1 MIEHTRYGTGT
12 ADIKKDLRS
21 RITEL
26 KGQAWDFE
34 RTEKYLSLIA
44 VYRDLIGTQN
54 ALIAILTAENE
65 DLANGHESLFIKRGN
80 Y

>member
-1 MIEHTRYGTGT
+1 MTEHTRYGTGT
-12 ADIKKDLRS
+12 DDLKKDLRS

-26 KGQAWDFE
+26 KGQAWDYE

-44 VYRDLIGTQN
+44 VYRDLIATQS
-54 ALIAILTAENE
+54 ALIALLTAENE
-65 DLANGHESLFIKRGN
+65 DPANGHESLFTKRGN

>member
-26 KGQAWDFE
+26 KGQAWDYE

-44 VYRDLIGTQN
+44 VYRDLTGIQS
-54 ALIAILTAENE
+54 ALIAILAAENE
-65 DLANGHESLFIKRGN
+65 DLANGQHELKLTE
-80 Y
+80 